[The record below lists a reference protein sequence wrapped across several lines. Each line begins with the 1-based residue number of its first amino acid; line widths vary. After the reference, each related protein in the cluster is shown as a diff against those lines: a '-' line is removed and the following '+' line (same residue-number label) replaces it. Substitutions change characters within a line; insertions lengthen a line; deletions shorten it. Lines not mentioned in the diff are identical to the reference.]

1 MKYSLCPSELLPNS
15 LYPVSGARID
25 QAHHDNWAKRALE
38 ETVSMDDAVGVA
50 KRMTGD
56 DTLIV
61 VTADHSHVMTIEGYP
76 KRGND
81 ILGK

>member
-1 MKYSLCPSELLPNS
+1 MKYSLCPLELLPNS
-15 LYPVSGARID
+15 LYPVPGARID

-38 ETVSMDDAVGVA
+38 ETVSMDAAVGVA
-50 KRMTGD
+50 KSMTGD